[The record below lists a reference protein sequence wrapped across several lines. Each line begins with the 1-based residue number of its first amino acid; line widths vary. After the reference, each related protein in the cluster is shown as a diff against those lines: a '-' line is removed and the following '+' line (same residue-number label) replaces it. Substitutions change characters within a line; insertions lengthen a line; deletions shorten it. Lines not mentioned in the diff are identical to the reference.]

1 MPALKPSPSRGGLG
15 GDGFPPSPT
24 ETHPHPGPPLEGEGE
39 MPEGKGEQLGL
50 RRHALVA
57 IGGGKYSL
65 VSIEA
70 LRKAGVEQTV
80 TWIGGSQLIRA
91 CAERTGLPT
100 LNIGRQLAPE
110 LFEYNRQGAWNGHIP
125 VTAINSAILVF
136 AAVLLDAD
144 QVVFSNERSAS
155 YGSLIEGTGEVNH
168 QWSKGWMFERD
179 FGAYVQREVAAD
191 LHYYSLLRPL
201 SELRSEE
208 HTSEL
213 QSLMRISYAV
223 FCLKKKNTQIR
234 NTHTDKNTKTTM
246 QQE

>member
-1 MPALKPSPSRGGLG
+1 
-15 GDGFPPSPT
+15 
-24 ETHPHPGPPLEGEGE
+24 

-57 IGGGKYSL
+57 IGGGKDSL

-110 LFEYNRQGAWNGHIP
+110 LFEYNRPGAWNGHIP

-144 QVVFSNERSAS
+144 QVVFSNERSAR
-155 YGSLIEGTGEVNH
+155 YGSLIEGTGAVNH
-168 QWSKGWMFERD
+168 QWATGWTVERD
-179 FGAYVQREVAAD
+179 FGAHVHREVAAD
-191 LHYYSLLRPL
+191 LTNYSLLRPL
-201 SELRSEE
+201 SDL
-208 HTSEL
+208 
-213 QSLMRISYAV
+213 AV
-223 FCLKKKNTQIR
+223 ARQFSR
-234 NTHTDKNTKTTM
+234 THTAAEPLSDLPP
-246 QQE
+246 

>member
-1 MPALKPSPSRGGLG
+1 MIRRPPRSTRTDTLFPYTTLFRSVYLNGLGEFAYRTGRDLHGRILFPGSEPSPSTKPSLKPSPSRGGLG

-57 IGGGKYSL
+57 IGGGKDSL

-100 LNIGRQLAPE
+100 PNIGRPLAPE
-110 LFEYNRQGAWNGHIP
+110 LFEYNRQRPWDGHIP
-125 VTAINSAILVF
+125 GTGIHSAI
-136 AAVLLDAD
+136 D
-144 QVVFSNERSAS
+144 R
-155 YGSLIEGTGEVNH
+155 
-168 QWSKGWMFERD
+168 
-179 FGAYVQREVAAD
+179 QRAG
-191 LHYYSLLRPL
+191 
-201 SELRSEE
+201 
-208 HTSEL
+208 
-213 QSLMRISYAV
+213 
-223 FCLKKKNTQIR
+223 
-234 NTHTDKNTKTTM
+234 
-246 QQE
+246 

>member
-1 MPALKPSPSRGGLG
+1 
-15 GDGFPPSPT
+15 
-24 ETHPHPGPPLEGEGE
+24 

-57 IGGGKYSL
+57 IGGGKDSL

-125 VTAINSAILVF
+125 VTALNSAILVF
-136 AAVLLDAD
+136 AAVLQDAD
-144 QVVFSNERSAS
+144 QVVFFNEQNGRAHVCTP
-155 YGSLIEGTGEVNH
+155 GTNAHLEC
-168 QWSKGWMFERD
+168 R
-179 FGAYVQREVAAD
+179 
-191 LHYYSLLRPL
+191 
-201 SELRSEE
+201 
-208 HTSEL
+208 
-213 QSLMRISYAV
+213 LMV
-223 FCLKKKNTQIR
+223 KK
-234 NTHTDKNTKTTM
+234 
-246 QQE
+246 